1 MQSGNYMQHNE
12 IVLGTRG
19 SKLALTQSQWV
30 ADEITKMT
38 GYSVVLR
45 TIVTKGDR
53 IQNKALPEVGGKGL
67 FTAELEEGLR
77 NGTID
82 IAVHSLKDLPTENPE
97 DLCIGA
103 IPIRE
108 DPRDALVGIPEPK
121 TVGTGSLRRHKQVQ
135 NIFSGRNVEV
145 KGIRGNVDTRLKKR
159 DDGIYDSIILAMAGL
174 SRLGIQR
181 DDIHPFSVHQ
191 MVPAAG
197 QGALGIQAREHDAKI
212 LSILSHIHHNDTALC
227 VQGERRVLEQI
238 GGGCHTPIG
247 CHIRKKE
254 ENIFEGFLFTGHICV
269 EHTASTPEL
278 IAEYFILHHA

>member
-1 MQSGNYMQHNE
+1 MQHNK
-12 IVLGTRG
+12 IILGTRG

-30 ADEITKMT
+30 ADEITKKT
-38 GYSVVLR
+38 GYSVELQI
-45 TIVTKGDR
+45 IVTKGDR

-67 FTAELEEGLR
+67 FTAELEEGLH

-82 IAVHSLKDLPTENPE
+82 IAVHSLKDLPTDNPTG
-97 DLCIGA
+97 LCIGA

-121 TVGTGSLRRHKQVQ
+121 IVGTGSLRRQKQIQ
-135 NIFSGRNVEV
+135 NIFGAQNIEI
-145 KGIRGNVDTRLKKR
+145 KGIRGNVDTRLQKR
-159 DDGIYDSIILAMAGL
+159 DDGIYDSIVLAMAGL

-181 DDIHPFSVHQ
+181 DDIHPLSVYQ
-191 MVPAAG
+191 MVPAPG
-197 QGALGIQAREHDAKI
+197 QGALGIQSRDSDAKI
-212 LSILSHIHHNDTALC
+212 LSILAQIHHSDTALC

-254 ENIFEGFLFTGHICV
+254 ENVFEGYLFTGQISV
-269 EHTASTPEL
+269 EYTASSPEL